1 MSPANTLDLECRVSQ
16 LLGRAAR
23 YKFLAAAFAYP
34 DPPMLAEL
42 REGRWPDFE
51 DDSEALSRALP
62 AFRAACAQA
71 DLASLQEEHS
81 VLFDRQVRCSPYES
95 SYGDGRRLG
104 GKPVELAD
112 VAGFYTAFGLEPS
125 SSHPEMPD
133 HIALEL
139 TFMSVLCL
147 KEAYA
152 LFHGLGEGQE
162 VTREARRGFLSAHL
176 GRWVGAFAESVE
188 AAAEGVFFKAA
199 AALLRE
205 FVAEECRTLGVV
217 PSPLDCVVA
226 AGEPDGIACPFA
238 PACEESSGVPGGEM
252 VRRPFPT

>member
-1 MSPANTLDLECRVSQ
+1 
-16 LLGRAAR
+16 
-23 YKFLAAAFAYP
+23 
-34 DPPMLAEL
+34 
-42 REGRWPDFE
+42 
-51 DDSEALSRALP
+51 
-62 AFRAACAQA
+62 
-71 DLASLQEEHS
+71 
-81 VLFDRQVRCSPYES
+81 
-95 SYGDGRRLG
+95 
-104 GKPVELAD
+104 
-112 VAGFYTAFGLEPS
+112 
-125 SSHPEMPD
+125 MPD

-139 TFMSVLCL
+139 TFMSALCL

-152 LFHGLGEGQE
+152 LFHGLVEGQE

-238 PACEESSGVPGGEM
+238 SACEESSGVPGGEM